1 MASMEKTSKKNKLET
16 REKVYE
22 GNVDDY
28 DKTYILA
35 KKLLKMIGVPLNE
48 NLTNFSS
55 FCWNSLFWFN
65 FANILLSIALE
76 TTNMFVMAS
85 IGTFLD
91 LFTMMPCVGFLIV
104 TIAKIYKIKRYRS
117 VFKNLMMEPRDMWP
131 TGRISEDEHKII
143 SDAMDRLRIV
153 VKVYFLCNAMLASIF
168 TVPSMIAWIKNRTGQ
183 DVELIFGFS
192 YWLPFDPLQGH
203 RYEIVYFV
211 QTFHCFLSAGSMVCG
226 DLLFCI
232 FLSHI
237 TTQFSLLAI
246 RINKLIYVPI
256 DDQLVESYSLAEYSK
271 LHTSNINNA
280 KSTNDKDAEQRHI
293 EEFTFIVKRHRALI
307 RLSSDVEDLYTF
319 TLLVNFIN
327 SSIIIC
333 FCLFC
338 CAIIEKWN
346 EFNYKIFCLTSILQ
360 IWILCWYGQ
369 QLLDTST
376 GVAEA
381 LYNCGWY
388 VASKG
393 MKKSMLIMMQRS
405 QRKVYVTTYGF
416 SIVSLDSY
424 TTILKTSWS
433 YFTLLINMYKQ

>member
-1 MASMEKTSKKNKLET
+1 
-16 REKVYE
+16 
-22 GNVDDY
+22 
-28 DKTYILA
+28 
-35 KKLLKMIGVPLNE
+35 
-48 NLTNFSS
+48 
-55 FCWNSLFWFN
+55 
-65 FANILLSIALE
+65 
-76 TTNMFVMAS
+76 MFVMAS

-91 LFTMMPCVGFLIV
+91 LFTMMPCVGFLLV
-104 TIAKIYKIKRYRS
+104 AIAKAYKIKRYRS
-117 VFKNLMMEPRDMWP
+117 VFENLVLEPRAMWP
-131 TGRISEDEHKII
+131 TGRISEEEHKII

-153 VKVYFLCNAMLASIF
+153 VKVYFVCNAMLASIF

-183 DVELIFGFS
+183 DVDLILGFS
-192 YWLPFDPLQGH
+192 YWLPFDPFQGH

-211 QTFHCFLSAGSMVCG
+211 QTFHCFLSAGFMVCG

-246 RINKLIYVPI
+246 RINKFMYVPI
-256 DDQLVESYSLAEYSK
+256 DDQLVESYSLGMLKIANVSK
-271 LHTSNINNA
+271 LMCYI
-280 KSTNDKDAEQRHI
+280 KLDVYQ
-293 EEFTFIVKRHRALI
+293 EEFASIVKRHRALI
-307 RLSSDVEDLYTF
+307 RLSNDVEDMYTF

-338 CAIIEKWN
+338 CAIIEKWS

-360 IWILCWYGQ
+360 IWMLCWYGQ

-393 MKKSMLIMMQRS
+393 IKKSVLIMMQRS
-405 QRKVYVTTYGF
+405 QREVYVTTYGF

-424 TTILKTSWS
+424 ATILKTSWS
-433 YFTLLINMYKQ
+433 YFTLLINMYKE